1 MCGLCHLPNHSGFGR
16 RDFLKLAGLFTV
28 AGALPLLTQQQQA
41 FAADPDAPLRIGYLP
56 ITDSAPLLVAH
67 HQGLFADLGLN
78 VEKPHM
84 FRSWAQLV
92 EAFLSGSVNLVHV
105 LAPMAI
111 WSRYGSGAAT
121 KVVAWNHVN
130 GSSLTVAANNSIDS
144 IEDLGG
150 KTLAIPF
157 WYSIHNVVL
166 QLVLRKH
173 GLEPITD
180 GNPGPRQIRLA
191 VMAPSDMLPGLAAGS
206 IAGYIVAEPFNAA
219 AELNGIGKILRFTGD
234 VWKDH
239 ACCVLQMH
247 EADLASRP
255 EWSQKVVTALVQA
268 QAWMRENREETVA
281 ILAKDNPAGYTPHS
295 RETLSQV
302 LLGNLQEQSTA
313 GLIQHPEWQQ
323 KRIDFQPYPFP
334 DYTEKLV
341 ELLKQT
347 EVKGSTRFLQNLDPA
362 FVARDLVDDRFVR
375 HAIEQVGGMAVFG
388 LAEQYTRTEVIQP

>member
-1 MCGLCHLPNHSGFGR
+1 MCGFCNDPEHNGFGR
-16 RDFLKLAGLFTV
+16 RDFLKLAGLFTA
-28 AGALPLLTQQQQA
+28 AGAFPLLSQLQQA
-41 FAADPDAPLRIGYLP
+41 QAAQPDAPLRIGYLP
-56 ITDSAPLLVAH
+56 ITDAAPLLVAH
-67 HQGLFADLGLN
+67 HQGLFADLGLQ
-78 VEKPHM
+78 VEKPRM

-121 KVVAWNHVN
+121 RVVAWNHIN
-130 GSSLTVAANNSIDS
+130 GSSLTVAAGQGIDR

-173 GLEPITD
+173 GLEPVTQ
-180 GNPGPRQIRLA
+180 GTPNPKQVLLS

-219 AELNGIGKILRFTGD
+219 AELNGLGKVLRFTGD

-239 ACCVLQMH
+239 ACCVVQMH
-247 EADLASRP
+247 EADLEQRP
-255 EWSQKVVTALVQA
+255 EWSQKVVSALVQA
-268 QAWMRENREETVA
+268 QAWMRDHREDTVN
-281 ILAKDNPAGYTPHS
+281 ILAKDNPASYTPHS
-295 RETLSQV
+295 RETLAQV
-302 LLGNLQEQSTA
+302 LLGELANSPS
-313 GLIQHPEWQQ
+313 GLIQHPDWQQ
-323 KRIDFQPYPFP
+323 QRIDFKPYPFAS
-334 DYTEKLV
+334 YTEQLV

-347 EVKGSTRFLQNLDPA
+347 EVKGSTRFLQKLDPA
-362 FVARDLVDDRFVR
+362 QVARDLVDDRFVR
-375 HAIEQVGGMAVFG
+375 QAIADVGGMGVFG
-388 LAEQYTRTEVIQP
+388 LPDSFQREEIIQP